1 MANTMLSR
9 PSKSASSPAPSANMQ
24 AQFRQFSE
32 NIRKSGKNP
41 KDILNELVSSGKVS
55 REQLEKATAMARMF
69 AGKLK

>member
-1 MANTMLSR
+1 
-9 PSKSASSPAPSANMQ
+9 MQ